1 MFCRSFFVGGY
12 GKDAI
17 HIQTILF
24 VSKAAWVWQDAIP
37 SSYPRNL
44 IVCKL
49 RGWQG
54 CHTYTNYIICI

>member
-12 GKDAI
+12 G
-17 HIQTILF
+17 IL
-24 VSKAAWVWQDAIP
+24 AIP
-37 SSYPRNL
+37 TQSNCMQTSCMASLPYPHNL

>member
-12 GKDAI
+12 S
-17 HIQTILF
+17 IL
-24 VSKAAWVWQDAIP
+24 AIP
-37 SSYPRNL
+37 TQSNCMQNFGYGKMPYPRNL